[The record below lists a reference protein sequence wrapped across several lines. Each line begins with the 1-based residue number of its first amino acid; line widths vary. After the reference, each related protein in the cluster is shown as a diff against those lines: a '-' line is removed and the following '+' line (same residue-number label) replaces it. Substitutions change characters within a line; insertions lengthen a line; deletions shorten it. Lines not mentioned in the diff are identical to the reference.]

1 MVYPA
6 SLHWGIMTFLHFLV
20 DGICGA
26 ALAVYAWQE
35 LSFDAICYYFM
46 LYNLLAFGTQWLVGL
61 CLDKQ
66 PQLGKKLFLGSVW
79 LLLAGTFSPLGIGVQ
94 ALCLGVGNSLFH
106 VTVGRMALLGYDS
119 DLALGI
125 FVAGGAVGI
134 ALGLAGAGYIWWYR
148 IALTLVAIG
157 AFSYLHWQEFSFKPL
172 DNKRP
177 ELLSRGKGALLSGAL
192 LLCIFIRSFGSG
204 AVLPINPVL
213 IGCLM
218 AVGKVVGGC
227 CCDLFGY
234 KRTALLILVVGFLAV
249 QLPGVVPGALLL
261 ITWNMTMPLTLR
273 LLYRGLAQQEAPG
286 LAFGLAAGMLL
297 PGIFFQGRW
306 SVPVQLVIML
316 QFVLLVG
323 AIGLWQSRKG
333 VEKFLDR

>member
-1 MVYPA
+1 
-6 SLHWGIMTFLHFLV
+6 
-20 DGICGA
+20 
-26 ALAVYAWQE
+26 
-35 LSFDAICYYFM
+35 
-46 LYNLLAFGTQWLVGL
+46 
-61 CLDKQ
+61 
-66 PQLGKKLFLGSVW
+66 
-79 LLLAGTFSPLGIGVQ
+79 
-94 ALCLGVGNSLFH
+94 
-106 VTVGRMALLGYDS
+106 
-119 DLALGI
+119 
-125 FVAGGAVGI
+125 
-134 ALGLAGAGYIWWYR
+134 
-148 IALTLVAIG
+148 
-157 AFSYLHWQEFSFKPL
+157 
-172 DNKRP
+172 
-177 ELLSRGKGALLSGAL
+177 
-192 LLCIFIRSFGSG
+192 
-204 AVLPINPVL
+204 
-213 IGCLM
+213 M